1 MGNLETATGQSEIA
15 VKHLAGPSDQ
25 LLEGRRLWCFQAY
38 NFVLAVILGA
48 ALVVLVA
55 WGRYG
60 RSVRA
65 DGAADPSILLS
76 TLVTLA
82 VAGAAGGALC
92 NLRGVFRWYTEKGGF
107 PREYAVPFYT
117 RPLMGALTGLFT
129 FFVASLVVSSLSV
142 DASQASWETLSGR
155 ISFIGLALL
164 AGFAAREF
172 MERLKEVAKTLFSS
186 EPPDKGTRST
196 D

>member
-1 MGNLETATGQSEIA
+1 MRNLEPAPKQSEIA
-15 VKHLAGPSDQ
+15 PVYQPGPPDP
-25 LLEGRRLWCFQAY
+25 LLEGRPLQYFIAY
-38 NFVLAVILGA
+38 NFVLAGLLGA
-48 ALVVLVA
+48 ALVGLVA

-60 RSVRA
+60 SSARA
-65 DGAADPSILLS
+65 EGAADPSILLS

-92 NLRGVFRWYTEKGGF
+92 NLRGVFQWYTKEKGF
-107 PREYAVPFYT
+107 PKKYAVPFYT

-129 FFVASLVVSSLSV
+129 FFVASLVVTSLSV
-142 DASQASWETLSGR
+142 DASQASWETLPGR

-172 MERLKEVAKTLFSS
+172 MERLKEVAKTVFSS
-186 EPPDKGTRST
+186 EPPDKGSRST